1 MVSILV
7 LPSRLSLT
15 RHRRPP
21 SVACALPAP
30 PGVTPTP
37 GPLLPGRA
45 PDPWAASSDDDI
57 VELPLAPLLTR
68 FSLLLLGGLAF
79 TWDRL
84 QGCGFGLANLAG
96 CQRTVG
102 LPWLSP
108 PVT

>member
-37 GPLLPGRA
+37 GLLLPGRA
-45 PDPWAASSDDDI
+45 LDPWAASSDDDI
-57 VELPLAPLLTR
+57 VELPLAPLFTR
-68 FSLLLLGGLAF
+68 FSLLL
-79 TWDRL
+79 
-84 QGCGFGLANLAG
+84 
-96 CQRTVG
+96 
-102 LPWLSP
+102 
-108 PVT
+108 